1 MKAQFSLTVAESK
14 RLIARGVAALDI
26 VRARMQHG
34 IVMVSTG
41 TTNAYVLEELLGERF
56 DKRTY
61 VTGRTLP
68 VGRPAP
74 EWPKQSRPDAVFR
87 NGQLAPDL
95 DRFSSVKVMQ
105 PGDIFIKGANALNYE
120 RGVAGILVGGEGAGT
135 IGGTLGYIIV
145 KKLTLLIPVG
155 LEKCV
160 PYPIE
165 QASAAIAQEDEQQ
178 GGVTSLFP
186 VHGRIFTEIEA
197 LRTLAG
203 VEAIPC
209 ASGGIGGA
217 EGGLWFLIRGEAAAV
232 RKAMGIVEE
241 LRSEPPFIG

>member
-1 MKAQFSLTVAESK
+1 MIAQVTLTVSESK

-26 VRARMQHG
+26 VRARMQRG
-34 IVMVSTG
+34 IIMVSTG

-61 VTGRTLP
+61 VTGRITP
-68 VGRPAP
+68 AGRAL
-74 EWPKQSRPDAVFR
+74 EWPSANRPDAVFR
-87 NGQLAPDL
+87 DGKLAPDL
-95 DRFSSVKVMQ
+95 DRYSAVRVME

-120 RGVAGILVGGEGAGT
+120 RSIAGIWVGGEGGGT
-135 IGGTLGYIIV
+135 IGNTLGYIITR
-145 KKLTLLIPVG
+145 KLTLLIPVG

-165 QASAAIAQEDEQQ
+165 AASGAISEETETL
-178 GGVTSLFP
+178 GPVVSLFP

-209 ASGGIGGA
+209 GAGGIAGA
-217 EGGLWFLIRGEAAAV
+217 EGSVSLLLRGDADAVRAAMALIDGIRGE
-232 RKAMGIVEE
+232 
-241 LRSEPPFIG
+241 PPFYPS

>member
-14 RLIARGVAALDI
+14 RLIARGVVALDI
-26 VRARMQHG
+26 VRARMQQG
-34 IVMVSTG
+34 IIMVSSG

-68 VGRPAP
+68 ARCSLPD
-74 EWPKQSRPDAVFR
+74 WPRQNRPDAVFR
-87 NGQLAPDL
+87 DGKLAPEL
-95 DRFSSVKVMQ
+95 DRFSSVKVMR

-120 RGVAGILVGGEGAGT
+120 RGVAGILVGGEGGGT
-135 IGGTLGYIIV
+135 IGGTLGYIITQ
-145 KKLTLLIPVG
+145 KLTLLIPVG

-165 QASAAIAQEDEQQ
+165 RASELIAQQDEAQ
-178 GGVTSLFP
+178 GGVVSLFP

-197 LRTLAG
+197 LHTLAG

-209 ASGGIGGA
+209 SAGGIAGA
-217 EGGLWFLIRGEAAAV
+217 EGATWFLIRGEAEAV

-241 LRSEPPFIG
+241 IRGEPAFVG